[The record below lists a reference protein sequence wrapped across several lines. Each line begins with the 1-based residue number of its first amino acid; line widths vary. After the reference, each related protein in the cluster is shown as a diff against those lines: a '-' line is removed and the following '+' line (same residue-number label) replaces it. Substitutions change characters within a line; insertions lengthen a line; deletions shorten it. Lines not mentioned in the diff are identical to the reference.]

1 MAETS
6 KTVDQALG
14 LLRELAAA
22 GPGSVQE
29 LTRRRGSSRTVT
41 YRLLSTLEAHGF
53 VRRRGGTYVLGAAL
67 VELAGHV
74 ESDLRRAARA
84 QLEAL
89 AAASGET
96 AVLTVREHAEA
107 VAVDQVVSTEQV
119 VQVHYRPGLRHPL
132 HLGAHGKAIL
142 ASLPAA
148 EQAAVLVDVEDRP
161 SVEAALVRV
170 RADGHAVT
178 HDELQVGAW
187 GLAAPVRLG
196 GEVIASIGIVAPV
209 QRHPDGQAL
218 VQVVMGAATA
228 TAAALG
234 GSAPQSSAD
243 PTALQGAGHSTLGPV
258 HA

>member
-6 KTVDQALG
+6 KTVDLALG
-14 LLRELAAA
+14 LLRDLAVA

-29 LTRRRGSSRTVT
+29 LTRRRGTSRTVT

-53 VRRRGGTYVLGAAL
+53 VRRRAGRYLLGAAL

-74 ESDLRRAARA
+74 ETDLRRAARA
-84 QLEAL
+84 HLEAL

-107 VAVDQVVSTEQV
+107 VAVDQVVSTDQV

-142 ASLPAA
+142 ASLAA
-148 EQAAVLVDVEDRP
+148 EEQAAVLAGVDDRP
-161 SVEAALVRV
+161 SLAAELVRV
-170 RADGHAVT
+170 RADGHAAT

-196 GEVIASIGIVAPV
+196 GEAIASIGIVAPV
-209 QRHPDGQAL
+209 QRNLDGRDL
-218 VQVVMGAATA
+218 VRAVMHAATA

-234 GSAPQSSAD
+234 SSGPQSSAD
-243 PTALQGAGHSTLGPV
+243 APALPGTDPAAVGPA